1 MIMYTIIETPLFSA
15 EAASI
20 WREDERGEFCAWLAE
35 NPEAGN
41 VIPKSG
47 GCRKV
52 RWSRPGMGKS
62 SGARVIYYNRLA
74 NGVIYLL
81 VVYTKAVRGSIP
93 AYILKAIKEEL
104 DHGQT

>member
-1 MIMYTIIETPLFSA
+1 
-15 EAASI
+15 
-20 WREDERGEFCAWLAE
+20 
-35 NPEAGN
+35 
-41 VIPKSG
+41 
-47 GCRKV
+47 
-52 RWSRPGMGKS
+52 MGKS
-62 SGARVIYYNRLA
+62 SGAKVIYYNRLA